1 MGDLPFEK
9 IKREILLK
17 KEAQTSDKFGF
28 YPENRTVEELMQFGV
43 INIDKL
49 AGPTSHQVSAYLQ
62 KILNLDKAGHSGTL
76 DPNVTGVLPITLN
89 KSTKIVQT
97 LLKAGKEYICLMHLH
112 RPVEEFEL
120 YKVFEKFTGKI
131 KQLPP
136 IKSAVKR
143 QIRERRIYYIELL
156 DIIEQD
162 VLFKVGCQAGTYIRK
177 LVHDMGQEL
186 KVGAHMAQLRR
197 TKAGPFNETSLF
209 TLQDVSDAY
218 YYYKEKKNDKFIRR
232 VIMSIERAVSHLPK
246 IWVIDTAVDSLCHG
260 ASLAVPGISKLEAGI
275 EIDELVA
282 IYTLKNEFIC
292 FGRAKMSSL
301 KMMGEKGLAVKTD
314 KVVMAP
320 GIYPRF
326 NR

>member
-1 MGDLPFEK
+1 
-9 IKREILLK
+9 
-17 KEAQTSDKFGF
+17 
-28 YPENRTVEELMQFGV
+28 MQFGV
-43 INIDKL
+43 INIDKP

>member
-1 MGDLPFEK
+1 
-9 IKREILLK
+9 
-17 KEAQTSDKFGF
+17 
-28 YPENRTVEELMQFGV
+28 
-43 INIDKL
+43 
-49 AGPTSHQVSAYLQ
+49 
-62 KILNLDKAGHSGTL
+62 
-76 DPNVTGVLPITLN
+76 
-89 KSTKIVQT
+89 
-97 LLKAGKEYICLMHLH
+97 
-112 RPVEEFEL
+112 
-120 YKVFEKFTGKI
+120 
-131 KQLPP
+131 
-136 IKSAVKR
+136 
-143 QIRERRIYYIELL
+143 
-156 DIIEQD
+156 
-162 VLFKVGCQAGTYIRK
+162 
-177 LVHDMGQEL
+177 MGQEL

>member
-43 INIDKL
+43 INIDKP

-232 VIMSIERAVSHLPK
+232 VIMSIERAV
-246 IWVIDTAVDSLCHG
+246 
-260 ASLAVPGISKLEAGI
+260 
-275 EIDELVA
+275 
-282 IYTLKNEFIC
+282 
-292 FGRAKMSSL
+292 
-301 KMMGEKGLAVKTD
+301 
-314 KVVMAP
+314 
-320 GIYPRF
+320 
-326 NR
+326 